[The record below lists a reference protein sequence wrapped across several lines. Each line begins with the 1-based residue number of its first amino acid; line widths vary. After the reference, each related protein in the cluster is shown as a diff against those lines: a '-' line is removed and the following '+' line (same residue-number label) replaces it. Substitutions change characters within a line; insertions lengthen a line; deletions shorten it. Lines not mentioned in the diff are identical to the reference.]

1 MDVQFIDYMVALRS
15 SGLPGPV
22 RSVALWIA
30 SRCAGSW
37 VVTVK
42 TVAADSGFSAA
53 TVKRSISALEADGW
67 LVRIS
72 GPTGNRYRIMIP
84 DDSKV
89 GSERA
94 NGMAQSEPAPL
105 NKLAQREP
113 RIGSERANEMAQSEP
128 AYTRTIQEQTKTN
141 LAPAP
146 TPAPAHACESR
157 IPVAPIVIEVK
168 AWKVARALVDARDP
182 GIDAIT
188 QGKGTASLGYL
199 RQLLGSQDGFK
210 RLQPYLVKHQIRI

>member
-1 MDVQFIDYMVALRS
+1 
-15 SGLPGPV
+15 
-22 RSVALWIA
+22 
-30 SRCAGSW
+30 
-37 VVTVK
+37 
-42 TVAADSGFSAA
+42 
-53 TVKRSISALEADGW
+53 
-67 LVRIS
+67 
-72 GPTGNRYRIMIP
+72 
-84 DDSKV
+84 
-89 GSERA
+89 
-94 NGMAQSEPAPL
+94 
-105 NKLAQREP
+105 
-113 RIGSERANEMAQSEP
+113 MAQSEP